1 MRCYSSMNLC
11 LVAAD
16 LTVLYTSAP
25 SAFGMQVQRS
35 KDAFI
40 SERRAQGHYTD
51 PFEESKA

>member
-1 MRCYSSMNLC
+1 MNLC